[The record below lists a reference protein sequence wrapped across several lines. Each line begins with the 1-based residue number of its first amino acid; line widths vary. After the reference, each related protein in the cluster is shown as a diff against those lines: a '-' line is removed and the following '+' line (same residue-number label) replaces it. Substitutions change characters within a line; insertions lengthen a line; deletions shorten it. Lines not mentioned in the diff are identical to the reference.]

1 MTEESRHNPSW
12 LNDWLREVLEQFEG
26 PLLRYAGRIT
36 GDADRARDVV
46 QETFLSLV
54 RSDLAL
60 QGNQLKER
68 LLQEWLFKVCR
79 NRAIDVRRKEK
90 RVKPLMDEAVDLA
103 ASPSLQPAQIL
114 EAEETASQVV
124 KAMKKL
130 PPQQQEVLYLK
141 FQNGLSYREI
151 GQVMNLTVSN
161 VGFLIHTALKKVRDQ
176 LKLGTGAAP
185 GSRA

>member
-1 MTEESRHNPSW
+1 MTEESRHDHSW

-26 PLLRYAGRIT
+26 PLLRYAARIT

-54 RSDLAL
+54 RSKPAL
-60 QGNQLKER
+60 RDGPLKDGP
-68 LLQEWLFKVCR
+68 LKEWLFKVCR

-103 ASPSLQPAQIL
+103 ASQNLEPAQIL

-124 KAMKKL
+124 KAIQRL
-130 PPQQQEVLYLK
+130 PSQHQEVLYLK
-141 FQNGLSYREI
+141 FQDGLSYQEI
-151 GQVMNLTVSN
+151 GQVMDLTVSN

-185 GSRA
+185 SPKA